1 MDADER
7 EIYYFLKSW
16 TQEYISAKEIC
27 RRAGGKRRARFEP
40 EWAKPAL
47 VRMVDRG
54 ILETDP
60 SGHYRLKPAP
70 KAKGNQQRRWASP
83 QVAKILKNSGKDF
96 SDAIIVIDED
106 MDLDEYYDSL

>member
-16 TQEYISAKEIC
+16 AHEYISAKEIC
-27 RRAGGKRRARFEP
+27 RRAGGKRRGRFEP

-60 SGHYRLKPAP
+60 CGHYRLKPP
-70 KAKGNQQRRWASP
+70 AKTKDKVGRRWASP
-83 QVAKILKNSGKDF
+83 QMARILKSSGRDF

>member
-16 TQEYISAKEIC
+16 SHEFISAKEIC
-27 RRAGGKRRARFEP
+27 RRAGGKRRGRFEP

-60 SGHYRLKPAP
+60 GGHYRLKPP
-70 KAKGNQQRRWASP
+70 PRHKDKGGRRWASP
-83 QVAKILKNSGKDF
+83 QVARILRHSGRDF
-96 SDAIIVIDED
+96 SDAIIVIEED
-106 MDLDEYYDSL
+106 MDLEEYYDSL